1 MSEVRISEYHGSIV
15 NWASLAPGNKEPSIY
30 MDSKLYVGNLPFSA
44 TGEALR
50 DLFSQAGAV
59 TSAEVIMDRIA
70 GRSKGFGFVEMASQ
84 AEAEKAISMFNGYMM
99 DNREL
104 RVNIARPREDSG
116 RPSGGGRRPGGGGGG
131 YNRGGGG
138 GGGYNRGGYGGGGG
152 GDERNRR
159 GTPRR

>member
-1 MSEVRISEYHGSIV
+1 
-15 NWASLAPGNKEPSIY
+15 

-50 DLFSQAGAV
+50 ELFSQAGTV
-59 TSAEVIMDRIA
+59 TSADVIMDRIS

-116 RPSGGGRRPGGGGGG
+116 RSFGGGGGRRP
-131 YNRGGGG
+131 GGGG

-152 GDERNRR
+152 TGDQRNRR
-159 GTPRR
+159 GGTQRY